1 MSAAPAPAG
10 ALPTPVRALVEALPS
25 MTVADLLPAGAPSG
39 TVVGEPRPAAVL
51 VLLSGGDRGDGGG
64 GGGDD
69 DDGGDDRAGR
79 GQAGHALR
87 VVLIERSARGVHGGQ
102 AAFPGGGT
110 EPADASPVATALREA
125 AEEVRLDPAAVTVL
139 GVLPTLPVPVSRY
152 LVTPVLAWQA
162 EPSAL
167 AVGDPAEVVA
177 VHRVPLAL
185 LADPARRVRVRGSR
199 PAGPL
204 PGGSPATGAT
214 PRWTGPGFALDGLL
228 VWGFTALLLDAVVRT
243 AGLERAW
250 GPGPVVDAPAAAA
263 RSGP

>member
-1 MSAAPAPAG
+1 MSAAPAPTG
-10 ALPTPVRALVEALPS
+10 TLPAPVRALVAVLPS
-25 MTVADLLPAGAPSG
+25 LTAADLLPGVPSR
-39 TVVGEPRPAAVL
+39 TLAGEPRDAAVL
-51 VLLSGGDRGDGGG
+51 VLLSGGPDGGPDGGSGGSGDGT
-64 GGGDD
+64 
-69 DDGGDDRAGR
+69 DG
-79 GQAGHALR
+79 GQAGRALR

-110 EPADASPVATALREA
+110 EPGDASPAATALREA

-139 GVLPTLPVPVSRY
+139 GVLPALPVPVSGY

-177 VHRVPLAL
+177 VHRVPLAV
-185 LADPARRVRVRGSR
+185 LADPARRVRVRGPV
-199 PAGPL
+199 PAGAVQA
-204 PGGSPATGAT
+204 GTAPAGAT
-214 PRWTGPGFALDGLL
+214 QRWTGPGFVLDDLL
-228 VWGFTALLLDAVVRT
+228 VWGFTALLLDSLLRT

-250 GPGPVVDAPAAAA
+250 GPGRLVDAPAASP